1 MAAAAPPPRQGAM
14 AGPAAARPLRGKS
27 FYLDLPS
34 GRSARELA
42 EAIGRLG
49 GVTES
54 FLSKEVSYVVSSSK
68 EAKRDK
74 ARAQT
79 EKWSNVTSEDA
90 KATNPMPST
99 SKGNHTRPH
108 QKPPDTALI
117 SRGKELLQKAMKN
130 QDTCSGSSILA
141 NARLWGVQILHVDE
155 MLSYTQQL
163 LRAISG
169 ARKRC
174 QKTEAKCL
182 ASGSKLR
189 KGKLKPPFLKVED
202 QSRQFRPFHHQ
213 FKSFPD
219 LNFLAP
225 KSSSPFEPLKS
236 LSNSCRARGAEGCPM
251 RSEGEKSPRSTPVTV
266 PKKKR
271 GFCECCQETFEELQ
285 KHLQSPQHKQFA
297 LDDSQYAP
305 VDRVISQLANNFV
318 EQSVKVPRSCLTD
331 ERLVPQAQV
340 TGGIEMLTAEL
351 GKERQQPEQG
361 AVEPL
366 TDTER
371 DRGLQTKGCSPCLP
385 RDKVSNPREG
395 GGLSKNCALG
405 LPVGA
410 GLARGVCA
418 ARGITEESAVGDT
431 DSGLAPDLGWGTRVA
446 TAHGEAIPSS
456 ETQKEQVLGSISPLP
471 QALPASRK
479 RQLSSRQSTQV
490 GKKPRL
496 ELGGGL
502 SPYKQTNPVDG
513 GMGAW
518 GAGQTPQPGSP
529 SAVEGGG
536 LPLSTK
542 LPDRPP
548 SSLGLDLCP
557 CGNPGDPASPPG
569 SLEAVSVGF
578 DPTAAAAA
586 STVSERGWS
595 RANVSSQGKQ
605 LTGENENAPRN
616 VNSPDL
622 ESTMRKTSCPTG
634 RLPSPKL
641 PVAEARCC
649 CSLCV
654 RAAEKIAPELPD
666 LPGHSEERAPCPGL
680 LQPLP
685 HHAQADHDF
694 SRSSSE
700 SDWDVQL
707 LSTLTGVQDGRIQS
721 VDRDL
726 LQRTHVNVRDS
737 GYESQLCSVLKQKSE
752 LAWAGKEDKNCRNC
766 CTETKGASFPIF
778 ETFFGSWT
786 S

>member
-1 MAAAAPPPRQGAM
+1 MSGLAAP
-14 AGPAAARPLRGKS
+14 RPLRGKS

-34 GRSARELA
+34 GRGARELA
-42 EAIGRLG
+42 AAIGRLG

-54 FLSKEVSYVVSSSK
+54 FLSKEVSYVVSSNK

-74 ARAQT
+74 ARPRT
-79 EKWSNVTSEDA
+79 EKQSNVTSEDA
-90 KATNPMPST
+90 KPTSPMPST
-99 SKGNHTRPH
+99 SKGNHPRPH

-117 SRGKELLQKAMKN
+117 SRGKELLQKAIKN

-155 MLSYTQQL
+155 MLSYAQQL
-163 LRAISG
+163 LRAVAG

-174 QKTEAKCL
+174 QKTEAKCP
-182 ASGSKLR
+182 ASGSKIR

-213 FKSFPD
+213 FKTFPG

-225 KSSSPFEPLKS
+225 KSSSPFEPLKN
-236 LSNSCRARGAEGCPM
+236 LSNSCRVRGAEGCLM
-251 RSEGEKSPRSTPVTV
+251 HSEGEKSPRSTPITV

-285 KHLQSPQHKQFA
+285 KHLQSPQHKRFA

-318 EQSVKVPRSCLTD
+318 EQSATVLWSCPTD
-331 ERLVPQAQV
+331 ERLVPQAPV
-340 TGGIEMLTAEL
+340 TGGIEILTAEL
-351 GKERQQPEQG
+351 GKERQQPEHG

-366 TDTER
+366 IDMER
-371 DRGLQTKGCSPCLP
+371 DHGLKTKECSPCLP
-385 RDKVSNPREG
+385 RDGVSNPREG
-395 GGLSKNCALG
+395 GGLLG
-405 LPVGA
+405 GSGGLLLGA
-410 GLARGVCA
+410 GLTVGDCA
-418 ARGITEESAVGDT
+418 ARGSTEESAVGGT
-431 DSGLAPDLGWGTRVA
+431 DSGSAPDPGWGTHAAAADV
-446 TAHGEAIPSS
+446 GEVIACSS
-456 ETQKEQVLGSISPLP
+456 EPCKRQTLGSIDRHP
-471 QALPASRK
+471 QTLPASRK
-479 RQLSSRQSTQV
+479 RQLSGQSTQA

-502 SPYKQTNPVDG
+502 SPRKQMSPMDSGV
-513 GMGAW
+513 GAQ
-518 GAGQTPQPGSP
+518 GAGQTSEPGFAGVMEAGS
-529 SAVEGGG
+529 

-542 LPDRPP
+542 LSNRPC
-548 SSLGLDLCP
+548 SSLGLGLCP
-557 CGNPGDPASPPG
+557 RGNPGDPPSQPG
-569 SLEAVSVGF
+569 PLEAASVGF
-578 DPTAAAAA
+578 DPTEAAAA
-586 STVSERGWS
+586 SRVSEPGWS
-595 RANVSSQGKQ
+595 RANVSSRGKQ
-605 LTGENENAPRN
+605 HRGESENTPRN
-616 VNSPDL
+616 VNSPHL
-622 ESTMRKTSCPTG
+622 ESTMSKTSCPAG
-634 RLPSPKL
+634 RLPSPKP

-654 RAAEKIAPELPD
+654 RTAEKIAPKLPD
-666 LPGHSEERAPCPGL
+666 LPGHSRERAPCPGL

-685 HHAQADHDF
+685 RNSRAEHDF
-694 SRSSSE
+694 SKSSSE
-700 SDWDVQL
+700 SDWDDQL
-707 LSTLTGVQDGRIQS
+707 LSTLMSVQDSRIQA

-737 GYESQLCSVLKQKSE
+737 GYESQLCSVLKQKTE

>member
-1 MAAAAPPPRQGAM
+1 M
-14 AGPAAARPLRGKS
+14 AGPAAPRPLRGKS

-42 EAIGRLG
+42 EAIRRLG

-74 ARAQT
+74 ARTRT
-79 EKWSNVTSEDA
+79 EKRSNVTSEDA
-90 KATNPMPST
+90 KATSPMPST

-108 QKPPDTALI
+108 QKAPDTALI

-155 MLSYTQQL
+155 MLSYAQQL
-163 LRAISG
+163 LCAVSG
-169 ARKRC
+169 ARKQC
-174 QKTEAKCL
+174 QKTEAKCF
-182 ASGSKLR
+182 ASGSKIC
-189 KGKLKPPFLKVED
+189 KAGKLKPPFLKVED

-219 LNFLAP
+219 LNFQAP

-236 LSNSCRARGAEGCPM
+236 LSNSCRARHVEGCLM
-251 RSEGEKSPRSTPVTV
+251 RSEGEKSPQSTPVTV

-285 KHLQSPQHKQFA
+285 KHLQSPQHKRFA

-305 VDRVISQLANNFV
+305 VDRVISQLTNNFV
-318 EQSVKVPRSCLTD
+318 EQSAKVLRSRLTD
-331 ERLVPQAQV
+331 ECLVPQAQV
-340 TGGIEMLTAEL
+340 AGGIEMLTAEL
-351 GKERQQPEQG
+351 GKERQQPELG
-361 AVEPL
+361 AVEL
-366 TDTER
+366 LIDTEY
-371 DRGLQTKGCSPCLP
+371 DRGLKTKGCSPCLP
-385 RDKVSNPREG
+385 RDRVSSPREG
-395 GGLSKNCALG
+395 EGLSENCSLG

-410 GLARGVCA
+410 GLTRGVCA
-418 ARGITEESAVGDT
+418 ARGTTEGSAVGDA
-431 DSGLAPDLGWGTRVA
+431 DLGLAPDLGWGTCVA
-446 TAHGEAIPSS
+446 ATHVGEAIASSS
-456 ETQKEQVLGSISPLP
+456 EPHKQQVLESISHLP
-471 QALPASRK
+471 QALPVSRK

-502 SPYKQTNPVDG
+502 SPYKQANPADG
-513 GMGAW
+513 GMGVQ
-518 GAGQTPQPGSP
+518 GAGQMSEP
-529 SAVEGGG
+529 G

-542 LPDRPP
+542 LSNQPC
-548 SSLGLDLCP
+548 SSPGLDLCP
-557 CGNPGDPASPPG
+557 CGNPGDPASQLG

-578 DPTAAAAA
+578 DPAEAAAG
-586 STVSERGWS
+586 STVGERGWS
-595 RANVSSQGKQ
+595 KANTSSQGKQ
-605 LTGENENAPRN
+605 LGGENENTPRN

-622 ESTMRKTSCPTG
+622 ESMVSKTSCPTG
-634 RLPSPKL
+634 QLPSPKL
-641 PVAEARCC
+641 PVAEARC

-666 LPGHSEERAPCPGL
+666 LPGHSREWAPCPGL

-685 HHAQADHDF
+685 HKAQADHNF
-694 SRSSSE
+694 SKSSSE

-707 LSTLTGVQDGRIQS
+707 LSTLSGVQDGRIQS

-726 LQRTHVNVRDS
+726 LLRTHVNVRDS

-766 CTETKGASFPIF
+766 CTETKGAPFPIF